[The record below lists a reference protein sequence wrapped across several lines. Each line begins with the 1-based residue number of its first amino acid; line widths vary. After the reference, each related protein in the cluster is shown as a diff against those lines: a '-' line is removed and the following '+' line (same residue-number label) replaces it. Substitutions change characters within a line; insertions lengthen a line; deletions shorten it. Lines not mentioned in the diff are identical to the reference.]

1 MSSEEVTVSLSRLA
15 LAKAIKTPDA
25 GEEQEDW
32 SKSVIFHQA
41 HIDDQM
47 LYSMQ
52 HPQQHGNRRTKPGR
66 PTKQPIRYPQN
77 NQRLVAPPMHRARSE
92 EAYIKPPMPVSSL
105 SSQNRSLP
113 KSSAQS
119 AHSVDNRSSMS
130 INKLANHSKQGR
142 RYVPSDEEDNEESEE
157 EESEEEDSEEEV
169 IVPTRTPVPTKTT
182 APVMSSP
189 LPQKNQPLK
198 KPATRAIQPS
208 DDEESESESEE
219 EESDDEAHGDDK
231 KNVKKDE
238 KDTEETEKLYARR
251 MSTLRQLERG
261 SSLHK
266 KSHSTGSLMML
277 PPADAFIE
285 PTTSLMDT
293 HAAME
298 NAALNAA
305 PPTPGKLGTIEQWRV
320 TVMEA
325 EDMSQPTSTP
335 LSTASSHSPAET
347 VEDDE
352 SLVEEPIVRS
362 LNTSSSHLPAMRS
375 QSSLVPNPRASTMDL
390 EMMYYQQQQQMY
402 NMQMQQAMQ
411 LQQAHQMAQIQQ
423 YQQAIQM
430 QQQQMYAYNNS
441 TTSLN
446 NINNTSSSNK
456 SSHRKSVS
464 AMDLMMQLEQ
474 EKAATRKNNK
484 KKMPDPSKA
493 NLNEGLLSHVPKH
506 GQHNINFQQQVR
518 KMQHTM
524 PRASIS
530 DYHLQQLQQQQ
541 QQQKTRP
548 SSSMNIYNMQHASQS
563 SMLKMPR
570 GGDMS
575 PIPTMSTSTPLN
587 QQQAYFIPQQQPMLM
602 PPQQMPMMDSNRSSQ
617 YLSNNSKR
625 QSTMNKF

>member
-1 MSSEEVTVSLSRLA
+1 M
-15 LAKAIKTPDA
+15 
-25 GEEQEDW
+25 
-32 SKSVIFHQA
+32 
-41 HIDDQM
+41 
-47 LYSMQ
+47 
-52 HPQQHGNRRTKPGR
+52 
-66 PTKQPIRYPQN
+66 
-77 NQRLVAPPMHRARSE
+77 
-92 EAYIKPPMPVSSL
+92 
-105 SSQNRSLP
+105 
-113 KSSAQS
+113 
-119 AHSVDNRSSMS
+119 
-130 INKLANHSKQGR
+130 
-142 RYVPSDEEDNEESEE
+142 
-157 EESEEEDSEEEV
+157 
-169 IVPTRTPVPTKTT
+169 
-182 APVMSSP
+182 
-189 LPQKNQPLK
+189 K
-198 KPATRAIQPS
+198 KEMYL
-208 DDEESESESEE
+208 DL
-219 EESDDEAHGDDK
+219 
-231 KNVKKDE
+231 
-238 KDTEETEKLYARR
+238 DTEETEKLYARR

-298 NAALNAA
+298 NAALNATPA
-305 PPTPGKLGTIEQWRV
+305 TPGKLGSIEQWRV

-325 EDMSQPTSTP
+325 EDMSQPI
-335 LSTASSHSPAET
+335 STASHSP

-362 LNTSSSHLPAMRS
+362 LNSSSHLPAMRS
-375 QSSLVPNPRASTMDL
+375 QPSLVPNPRASTMDL

-423 YQQAIQM
+423 YQQAVQM

-441 TTSLN
+441 TST
-446 NINNTSSSNK
+446 NK

-541 QQQKTRP
+541 QQKTRP

-570 GGDMS
+570 SGDMS
-575 PIPTMSTSTPLN
+575 PIPTISTSTPLN

-617 YLSNNSKR
+617 YNSKR